1 MKRFASLLPL
11 PGCLALALAFA
22 PGCGGDDDDEIDADL
37 TVLDEASDEI
47 FLTIRDLVDRGEVT
61 TDDDAAAH
69 MLAPANG
76 ADLSAGAAPTFTW
89 EHGAAL
95 LRHGRTTGDFVW
107 LSIDCPGLAEPV
119 DLVAIETEEWTVD
132 ADHWAAIS
140 EAALAS
146 DSAQC
151 TAGLVSAYVDRGVV
165 REGPYRGSTTPSYTI
180 TD

>member
-1 MKRFASLLPL
+1 MKRIASLLPL
-11 PGCLALALAFA
+11 AVALAVA
-22 PGCGGDDDDEIDADL
+22 PGCGGDDDGEVDADL
-37 TVLDEASDEI
+37 TVLDDASDEV
-47 FLTIRDLVDRGEVT
+47 FLTIRDLVDRGEIT
-61 TDDDAAAH
+61 TDDDAAAR
-69 MLAPANG
+69 MLAPADG
-76 ADLSAGAAPTFTW
+76 ADLSAGDAAPTFTW

-119 DLVAIETEEWTVD
+119 DLLAIETEEWTVD
-132 ADHWAAIS
+132 ADHWAAIT

-146 DSAQC
+146 DSARC

-165 REGPYRGSTTPSYTI
+165 REGPYQGSTTPSYTI